1 MTRISE
7 GEMEKLIGR
16 EAFRDAILFLARSF
30 IAVHEA
36 SPRVAALFA
45 TQQRWLLCHAG
56 LDHYFRALQTGQP
69 GLTRSAMGHLALR
82 HGLSSRNT
90 AYAFFDEALK
100 YDVIRLADGSGD
112 ARTDPVVLAPSILAW
127 LAHWY
132 SLHFRT
138 LDLIDGA
145 DRALR
150 FQSRLDTLLPVVAPL
165 AAQALL
171 ATPEVRGAGPL
182 YTIFT
187 WADAGGLLVDRLIS
201 GIDWEA
207 RAEQGQLLT
216 DVTSISS
223 LAQAFGLS
231 RAHTSRKLAAAESIG
246 GLGWSGQRGRSRLW
260 ISVGFY
266 EEYAG
271 VQERKLLLIDRA
283 LAKAVTLTGSLSDKP
298 AIADA

>member
-1 MTRISE
+1 MKNGNPILKTVWAALEREPHINLHRWPVRLDMTADNALVVE
-7 GEMEKLIGR
+7 GDVE
-16 EAFRDAILFLARSF
+16 S
-30 IAVHEA
+30 
-36 SPRVAALFA
+36 VAAKKRVLEI
-45 TQQRWLLCHAG
+45 AG
-56 LDHYFRALQTGQP
+56 T
-69 GLTRSAMGHLALR
+69 
-82 HGLSSRNT
+82 
-90 AYAFFDEALK
+90 
-100 YDVIRLADGSGD
+100 
-112 ARTDPVVLAPSILAW
+112 
-127 LAHWY
+127 
-132 SLHFRT
+132 
-138 LDLIDGA
+138 
-145 DRALR
+145 
-150 FQSRLDTLLPVVAPL
+150 
-165 AAQALL
+165 
-171 ATPEVRGAGPL
+171 TPEVRGAGPL

-207 RAEQGQLLT
+207 SAEQGQLLT

-283 LAKAVTLTGSLSDKP
+283 LAKAVAVIGSLPDKP